1 MLVKQAF
8 EHIKIEKGLMKPQN
22 FVDTVSHDSI
32 RPNADQFSPDEEEG
46 YRSARDYRVFRE
58 KASMDEKYA

>member
-1 MLVKQAF
+1 
-8 EHIKIEKGLMKPQN
+8 MKPQN
-22 FVDTVSHDSI
+22 FVDTVSHDSV

-46 YRSARDYRVFRE
+46 YRSTRDYRVFRE